1 MPEACQ
7 QTGQPLLEQAFEG
20 IFHLIA
26 FFAQF
31 LLKLL
36 IDFVFGLLSGFVHF
50 FLCFLLGAV
59 YFFVGLG
66 ASNVGGDVFE
76 SIAEAGTIK
85 GAQAGWVFGKVPA
98 AFYWNIRALA
108 VLRATATLSPTDL
121 ASNTQAP
128 LVVHCAFCQIYGP
141 LAFQAHARP
150 GGDQIGTVQGVAV
163 NLQAATHVVERGSRA
178 P

>member
-85 GAQAGWVFGKVPA
+85 GAQAGRVFGKVPA
-98 AFYWNIRALA
+98 AFYWNNRVLDVLGDTASLIPMDFANDAQEIGRASC
-108 VLRATATLSPTDL
+108 R
-121 ASNTQAP
+121 
-128 LVVHCAFCQIYGP
+128 
-141 LAFQAHARP
+141 
-150 GGDQIGTVQGVAV
+150 
-163 NLQAATHVVERGSRA
+163 ERV
-178 P
+178 